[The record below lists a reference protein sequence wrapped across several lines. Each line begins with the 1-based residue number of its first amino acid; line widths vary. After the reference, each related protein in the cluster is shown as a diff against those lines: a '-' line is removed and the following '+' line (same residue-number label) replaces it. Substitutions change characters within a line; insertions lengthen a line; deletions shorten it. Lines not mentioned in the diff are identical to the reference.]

1 MAPGN
6 GAANWES
13 LAAIRVRNVVAWGV
27 DGLRAISVG
36 FLIMSREAWMVFD
49 LRKADG
55 WKSSDPGPI
64 PKKGKLVGY

>member
-1 MAPGN
+1 M
-6 GAANWES
+6 
-13 LAAIRVRNVVAWGV
+13 VAWGV

-55 WKSSDPGPI
+55 WEIIGPRSSPV
-64 PKKGKLVGY
+64 KGKLGGY